1 MKTGPR
7 RNESKVLLRAS
18 LIASLVR
25 EPPEALANPQRQSR
39 RGVSFPRFHPSFIA
53 DLEVF
58 LQDKLD
64 WLNDC
69 LTGWPV
75 SSRDQHA
82 CHHIRLFLL

>member
-1 MKTGPR
+1 MPAA
-7 RNESKVLLRAS
+7 SQVLLRAS

-25 EPPEALANPQRQSR
+25 EPPPDALANPQRQSR

-58 LQDKLD
+58 LQDRLD
-64 WLNDC
+64 WLNYW

-75 SSRDQHA
+75 SSRDQYA
-82 CHHIRLFLL
+82 CRHTRLFLT

>member
-7 RNESKVLLRAS
+7 RNESSFQVLLRAS
-18 LIASLVR
+18 LIAFLVR

-39 RGVSFPRFHPSFIA
+39 RGVSFTRFHPSFID

-64 WLNDC
+64 WLNDS
-69 LTGWPV
+69 V
-75 SSRDQHA
+75 
-82 CHHIRLFLL
+82 